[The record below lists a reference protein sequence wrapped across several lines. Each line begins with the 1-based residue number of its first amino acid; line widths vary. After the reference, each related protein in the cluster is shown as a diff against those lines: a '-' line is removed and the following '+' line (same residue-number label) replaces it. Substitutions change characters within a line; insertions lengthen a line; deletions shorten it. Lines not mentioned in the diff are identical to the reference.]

1 MRREAARVLEE
12 VLLPGRFKGDEG
24 RAMKERRESDRR
36 GGKRGRTGKGGKM
49 KRAVKGGR

>member
-24 RAMKERRESDRR
+24 RKRGEKVTEGAERN
-36 GGKRGRTGKGGKM
+36 GGRTGKGGKM
-49 KRAVKGGR
+49 KSAVKGGR